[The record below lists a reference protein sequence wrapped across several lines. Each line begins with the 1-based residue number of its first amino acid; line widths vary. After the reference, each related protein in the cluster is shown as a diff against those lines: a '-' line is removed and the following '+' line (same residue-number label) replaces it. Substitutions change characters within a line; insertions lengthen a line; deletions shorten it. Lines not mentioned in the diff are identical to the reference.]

1 MESLTKRYMSISTQK
16 SNQPAV
22 LTARVPQR
30 QRGKLRVAALMKSGA
45 AVFAERGYEAATM
58 TEIAA
63 RAGAPIGSLYQFF
76 PSKEAL
82 GDALLSRYRAL
93 VDDSLRAIEERAAEL
108 SIPALADTLLGLF
121 AGLREE
127 RTAAIALLDARRD
140 LSVQRLNRRLEIR
153 RHIAR
158 ILMIRTP
165 GLLPKNAENVAAIL
179 IQLMKAVVALTDEP
193 GLEFRA
199 AALAE
204 LHDLARLYLVDRLKQ
219 KSRC

>member
-1 MESLTKRYMSISTQK
+1 MSISTQK

-45 AVFAERGYEAATM
+45 AVFAERGYEA
-58 TEIAA
+58 
-63 RAGAPIGSLYQFF
+63 APIGSLYQFF

-158 ILMIRTP
+158 ILMSRTP